1 MANVH
6 ALVVYDF
13 GTALGP
19 IQKTL
24 EERGLSIHISASWE
38 EADRAYS
45 VLLDRIKYTF
55 VDISMCHGGGWEK
68 FIHRTRIG
76 GSNSSLIVFNPR
88 FPQNFNHLLGCETRA
103 HALP

>member
-68 FIHRTRIG
+68 FIPRTRIR
-76 GSNSSLIVFNPR
+76 GSDTNLIAFNTP
-88 FPQNFNHLLGCETRA
+88 FPPTLTQPFA
-103 HALP
+103 